1 MPNLVEHQVTVADS
15 AITAAQ
21 IADGSIVNAEIASN
35 ASIAVSKLA
44 AGVSAQ
50 ALIADANGVPT
61 FTTISG
67 DITISPTGEASVTAN
82 AVALGTDTTG
92 NYIATITG
100 TANEI
105 TVTGSGSESATV
117 TLSLPANVTISNN
130 LTVTG
135 DLTISGNTT
144 TLNTANLNVEDNFIL
159 LNSGVTGNP
168 ALNAG
173 LEVERGDSA
182 NVAIRWN
189 ESDDRWQITNDGNTY
204 ANVSTTT
211 ELSNHESDTTNI
223 HGIADTSI
231 LVTTTG
237 TQTLTNKTLT
247 SPYITGVSPV
257 ITLGGDLDGSVTLTD
272 LGSGTLTATIK
283 ANSVAL
289 GTDTTGNYVSDI
301 SAGSGIS
308 VTHTPAEG
316 STATIGLNA
325 NLDALSDVVIT
336 SPSTDQFLRYNGSS
350 FVNATVALVTNLD
363 SVTDVVIT
371 SAVTNQVLVY
381 DGTNWV
387 NTSNP
392 TVAGNVTI
400 TGNLT
405 VSGTTTTVNSETL
418 TINDNIIVL
427 NNNEDGS
434 PSENA
439 GIEIERGTSTN
450 VVFRWN
456 ETNDFWEF
464 TNDGSK
470 YERIVGDT
478 VTNAQSAAYTLVLAD
493 RAKLVEMN
501 VASGNNLTVPTNAN
515 VAFPVGT
522 TITVLQTGT
531 GQTTLAGQGGV
542 TVNATPGLK
551 LRAQWS
557 SATLIKRAT
566 DTWVAIGDLSA

>member
-159 LNSGVTGNP
+159 LNSGVTNSP

-173 LEVERGDSA
+173 LEVERGTST
-182 NVAIRWN
+182 NVAIRWE
-189 ESDDRWQITNDGNTY
+189 ESVDRWQITNDGNTY

-501 VASGNNLTVPTNAN
+501 VASGHNLTVPTNAN